1 MFDTVH
7 SGQLS
12 VRRVDGA
19 VAQPLLQLRMP
30 FNDPIDSLPDGI
42 SPNADFIKV
51 GWLSFTF
58 KRVLGALKTPT
69 PL

>member
-1 MFDTVH
+1 M
-7 SGQLS
+7 L
-12 VRRVDGA
+12 
-19 VAQPLLQLRMP
+19 

-42 SPNADFIKV
+42 SPSADFIKV